1 MASDKYYS
9 DLFENAHSDS
19 DAKDIANLITTDLM
33 GFVDTKEKRKESKL
47 ASQHLS
53 DLIAAINDKT
63 LTRTSSKTALQEI
76 VKSGKSVKE
85 LLSEMDLGQVSDSS
99 EIENI
104 IMQVFEEEKQA
115 VLDAKENPETVNYL
129 VGKVMQKTKGKADPV
144 KTLEL
149 IKSKI

>member
-1 MASDKYYS
+1 MS
-9 DLFENAHSDS
+9 DLV
-19 DAKDIANLITTDLM
+19 T
-33 GFVDTKEKRKESKL
+33 
-47 ASQHLS
+47 
-53 DLIAAINDKT
+53 AINDKI

-76 VKSGKSVKE
+76 VKSGKPVKE
-85 LLSEMDLGQVSDSS
+85 LLTEMDLGQVSDSS
-99 EIENI
+99 EIESI